1 VSGSGP
7 LEGLLQLNQEW
18 LEKTRSTCSL
28 SRSRLLFRAIGFNIK
43 SSGETSMSTS
53 LFDGARLE
61 IEYDEKFAVRKLTD
75 DQEAVTPYGDTPAE
89 RLKTFNFA
97 QWCDQAAI
105 CTRFCRLCGFPMGP
119 IEDTHPDDRCPICA
133 AMETTLFDRSYWEN
147 LKVGYS
153 RDDRSRMGLELE

>member
-1 VSGSGP
+1 
-7 LEGLLQLNQEW
+7 
-18 LEKTRSTCSL
+18 
-28 SRSRLLFRAIGFNIK
+28 
-43 SSGETSMSTS
+43 MSTS

-75 DQEAVTPYGDTPAE
+75 DQEAVTLYGDTPAE

-97 QWCDQAAI
+97 QWCDRAAL
-105 CTRFCRLCGFPMGP
+105 CYRFCILCGMPMDP
-119 IEDTHPDDRCPICA
+119 PEDTHPDWRCPVCA
-133 AMETTLFDRSYWEN
+133 VMEATLSRRSYWEN